1 MTVRKP
7 RQFHHA
13 GFTLVEVQIA
23 MLVIGL
29 GILALLHAMAS
40 GSRINAAG
48 RDITQATFLAQEIRE
63 WTLREPFSDQDEPD
77 KDNPPGPDGMSPQV
91 FVDDLDD
98 LMNVTFSPPRDG
110 RENPIAGLGD
120 WSQVIQM
127 DWRDPDDL
135 DATVNP
141 GASDVICVK
150 VSIQRGNVEV
160 LNTSWLVFRRDGE

>member
-7 RQFHHA
+7 RQYHHA

-40 GSRINAAG
+40 GSRINAVG

-63 WTLREPFSDQDEPD
+63 WTLRVPFSDPD
-77 KDNPPGPDGMSPQV
+77 PGSEDNPPGPDGMSPQV

-98 LMNVTFSPPRDG
+98 LMGVTFSPPRNAQ
-110 RENPIAGLGD
+110 EAPIAGLAD
-120 WSQVIQM
+120 WSQVIRM
-127 DWRDPDDL
+127 DWRDPNDL
-135 DATVNP
+135 DTTISP
-141 GASDVICVK
+141 GASDVICIN
-150 VSIQRGNVEV
+150 VSIQRGSVEV